1 MKKNELIYLASPYS
15 HAYCGVMADR
25 FRDVCS
31 AASRL
36 MRDGYNIFSPIA
48 HTHPIALAGG
58 LPTDFDYWQKYD
70 EIILSRCDR
79 LVVLMLDGWEK
90 SNGIAMEIK
99 IAKRI
104 GIPVEY
110 IDADTLEVKQVDD

>member
-15 HAYCGVMADR
+15 HANYSVMSER
-25 FRDVCS
+25 FRAVCS

-70 EIILSRCDR
+70 ELILSRCDR
-79 LVVLMLDGWEK
+79 LVVLMLDGWEE
-90 SNGIAMEIK
+90 SNGIAMEIE

-110 IDADTLEVKQVDD
+110 INADTLEVKQVDD